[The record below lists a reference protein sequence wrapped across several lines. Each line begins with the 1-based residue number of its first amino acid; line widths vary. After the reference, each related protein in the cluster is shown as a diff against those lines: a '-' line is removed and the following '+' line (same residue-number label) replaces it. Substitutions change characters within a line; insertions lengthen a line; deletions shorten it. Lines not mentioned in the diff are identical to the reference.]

1 MAVAPAYGAMVSD
14 ETTMPA
20 RDRTRHTL
28 LEDAYALVTGAWLI
42 AFGLVLMKA
51 AGIVTAGVAG
61 LALLASYHVP
71 LGVGLLFFLIN
82 IPFFIV
88 GLFKLGRPFMLR
100 TIIACGLIF
109 LFAAV
114 TRNSLEIASIHP
126 AFAALGGGTCSGF
139 GLLALLRHKTGVG
152 GVNILAVW
160 MQNARGWSVGRMHMA
175 LDALILLV
183 ALTSLDLAAFGWS
196 VLSMVAINMI
206 LVAWHRPGR
215 YTGY

>member
-1 MAVAPAYGAMVSD
+1 MVSD
-14 ETTMPA
+14 ETISPA
-20 RDRTRHTL
+20 RDETRHTL

-82 IPFFIV
+82 IPFFLI
-88 GLFKLGRPFMLR
+88 GLMKLGRAFMVR

-109 LFAAV
+109 AFAAV
-114 TRNSLEIASIHP
+114 TRSSLDIASIHP
-126 AFAALGGGTCSGF
+126 AFAALGGGTVSGL

-152 GVNILAVW
+152 GVNIIAVW
-160 MQNARGWSVGRMHMA
+160 MQNSRGWSVGRMHMA
-175 LDALILLV
+175 LDAVILLV
-183 ALTSLDLAAFGWS
+183 ALTSLDLASFGWS
-196 VLSMVAINMI
+196 VLSMLAINMT
-206 LVAWHRPGR
+206 LVVWHRPGR
-215 YTGY
+215 YTGH